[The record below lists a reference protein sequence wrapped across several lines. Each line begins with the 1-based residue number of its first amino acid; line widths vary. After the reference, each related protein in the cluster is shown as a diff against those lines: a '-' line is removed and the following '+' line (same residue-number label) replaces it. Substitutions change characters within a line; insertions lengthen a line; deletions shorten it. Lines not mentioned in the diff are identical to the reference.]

1 MYDPNKM
8 PDKFAKWPREARV
21 EHLSYRFLKTPFT
34 KDVHDLLEHLYWP
47 AGLEPEGEGCFILG
61 DTGVGKTTAVRMFT
75 NDKYAELRAADPSGT
90 WYRPK
95 VFGTDLA
102 PICHKTPEG
111 LRRPIAVVWVDP
123 RPRFNSFMKDTALG
137 LQVDLGS
144 RFDFGHACI
153 EIARAL
159 EEQEVKMII
168 FDDVQHIV
176 ENNMNVYG
184 AADVFKVFAK
194 ARVQVICIGLPKAE
208 DLGTENEQLERLV
221 ANTYTVLPL
230 RCSVND
236 FPRIDDNGKAI
247 GRELQQLTPFR
258 RLMKALDRRDGKN
271 SVLPFDDESNLSAPD
286 MALRIHQAYRGY
298 TGQMMKL
305 VMRAAKLAI
314 EDGTSRITRKHFEDA
329 YRKASRCSDE
339 ANWFRMPF
347 SQVQDLFGSVV
358 AKRPGEG
365 DGEEGLAEDRPPP
378 KPRGGQGKAKAK
390 KLPMSDDDRRRVDD
404 AFAGRRT

>member
-1 MYDPNKM
+1 
-8 PDKFAKWPREARV
+8 
-21 EHLSYRFLKTPFT
+21 
-34 KDVHDLLEHLYWP
+34 
-47 AGLEPEGEGCFILG
+47 
-61 DTGVGKTTAVRMFT
+61 MFT
-75 NDKYAELRAADPSGT
+75 NEKYAELRAADPSGT

-95 VFGTDLA
+95 IFGTDLS
-102 PICHKTPEG
+102 PICHKTPQG

-137 LQVDLGS
+137 LQVDLGV
-144 RFDFGHACI
+144 CI

-184 AADVFKVFAK
+184 AGDVFKVFAK

-208 DLGTENEQLERLV
+208 DLGNENEQLERLV

-236 FPRIDDNGKAI
+236 FPTIDVNGRVI
-247 GRELQQLTPFR
+247 GSERQQLTPFR

-271 SVLPFDDESNLSAPD
+271 SVLPFDEPSNLSDPD

-298 TGQMMKL
+298 TGRMMKL

-314 EDGTSRITRKHFEDA
+314 EDGSPRISRKHFEVA
-329 YRKASRCSDE
+329 YRNASRCSDE
-339 ANWFRMPF
+339 SNWFKMSF
-347 SQVQDLFGSVV
+347 SEIRDRFGSVI
-358 AKRPGEG
+358 AKRSVE
-365 DGEEGLAEDRPPP
+365 DEDEEDATERKASAGRKRRPT
-378 KPRGGQGKAKAK
+378 KGK
-390 KLPMSDDDRRRVDD
+390 KLKLSNEDRRRVDN
-404 AFAGRRT
+404 AFVGRT